1 MMEKFRL
8 REGEDHIKLG
18 QLLKACNM
26 VYSGAEAKTVI
37 NEGLVKVNDEVCE
50 LRGKKIRK
58 NDVVIF
64 DEKEVRVVQ

>member
-1 MMEKFRL
+1 
-8 REGEDHIKLG
+8 
-18 QLLKACNM
+18 M